1 MGLFPLACVVNIE
14 YILLT
19 KSTQGAV
26 FPLTRKTLRVVL
38 LNMGTRYRGIA
49 LQVFGAWRLGFPL
62 LKMGVSTPKNYLL
75 MKSPIFFSR
84 GRTVRFWVQI
94 VLVLALVR
102 IALVPSALYANP
114 AGEQVVGGLAGF
126 NRPDAATLIVNQN
139 TDRAVINW
147 NSFSI
152 ANGELTKFV
161 QPNSS
166 SAVLNRVVT
175 ANPSAIYGT
184 LQANGN
190 VYLINPGG
198 VLVGA
203 GGVVNTAS
211 FVASTHDV
219 NTEEFMKGG
228 QLNFQGNSDA
238 SVVNQG
244 NITAREGDVFL
255 IAKEVK
261 NEGQLM
267 AKDGTVGMVSGTE
280 VSLQAVGQGNYKV
293 RLMAAEKPM
302 MENGKQK
309 TEGSAEIVNEGVIQ
323 AANAVLEAKGSY
335 LPMAIKNTG
344 VIEATG
350 SRQNGDGSVSLIGG
364 EGDLLNTGVVA
375 ALQRSLDGQKETG
388 GSIMMTAKNVT
399 SDLGS
404 VITASGRDGAGSVKL
419 QAAETT
425 ILRGEI
431 SVVGASES
439 AKGGK
444 VQLLGEKVGMFE
456 SAKVDASGGAG
467 GGEVLAGGDY
477 LGKNP
482 EVPNAKAVVMAPTAE
497 IRADAKIS
505 GDGGKVILWSDDYT
519 GFFGE
524 VTAIGGAEGGNGGFV
539 ETSSAGNLQAMGAV
553 NASAPK
559 GLEGNWL
566 LDPGNISIEAA
577 PSTTTPGGFSGGNPL
592 VFTAPSNGSTVLNTD
607 INNALNLGTSVT
619 IQTGTGA
626 DYNITVSAA
635 IAKTLDNATT
645 LTLDATGAITISAD
659 ITSISN
665 ELNMIFRA
673 DSNSN
678 NVGAFTLDAGA
689 DLISN
694 GGNITVTAAD
704 VALTGTMNTLK
715 TIQTGVTIA
724 GDVLLK
730 PSVAGTTI
738 GVGETP
744 DPVSTSFNVSND
756 EIDTITLNGSIIQG
770 TLTIGDRSAGA
781 ITLGA
786 GGAAAG
792 GPLNLSLVTGGSIND
807 TGGAGVG
814 TGGLLTLS
822 AAGIIGSTSTL
833 NISGGRVAV
842 VTEGATL
849 DLTSGTTLTQL
860 YVTTEG
866 TTATQSIS
874 DGGNLVYTVSE
885 NSSGNTTIGGLT
897 VNANSINFLY
907 ENLSILTVGGDITV
921 TAPVRNVQA
930 AALGVPLNFRNLE
943 LRAPKGTITV
953 GTGVSINSGGGNMT
967 LASQDL
973 VLGGAI
979 GTADTFY
986 GTAAVLNT
994 FQSDGAT
1001 FGTRGTGVGTAG
1013 QISGIGGVLTL
1024 EPLSNSGAG
1033 RIVTISTLG
1042 TANTY
1047 NISRDETMLLEAPAI
1062 RIGGAQAADI
1072 NIDAINPLSDRTLTY
1087 QRGTPP
1093 SPATVTYLPRYFEN
1107 PFFNATSEFGPDID
1121 VIGVPH
1127 VSGGTVSFVSAKG
1140 EVRNVPDG
1148 DINVFGLSMT
1158 GLDGAYFDGRG
1169 GSNSDYAARN
1179 VPASASGSIIQE
1191 ISGRSG
1197 RTIMDETI
1205 GNGGDVSF
1213 FRGGTYTVVDG
1224 RDVTGGASSL
1234 TATSGAT
1241 ATAGITDGAV
1251 TSLVTAGGGYDYDS
1265 APVVTIYGG
1274 GIQEASARAL
1284 VSSSGTVERVVPQI
1298 VGTGYTSAPLVT
1310 LSGGGGSGAIAT
1322 AFVNAAGQLSPI
1334 DVITPATYSFAP
1346 TIQIFGD
1353 GTGAVARPILSN
1365 GTSGTLTGIQ
1375 IVTPGSGYTTVSAI
1389 VLSGGGQNT
1398 AGQAVVALA
1407 AGYNPSARGGQI
1419 TPIYISDNGTGY
1431 TSEPTVTLSGGGI
1444 AVAQATAIID
1454 TNLGSSTRGQVIGY
1468 QITDPGQGY
1477 TAAPSVIIGQGQAFG
1492 NFGEY
1497 GVSTEQVDQ
1506 NRASGNIVLDSF
1518 GTVNGIAG
1526 NINVNAPVQTGNAF
1540 GVGGTSAVSGSIL
1553 INAGVDLTTNTD
1565 GGSDGVLITGDA
1577 NVNGSTGGL
1586 EVANSGSITIT
1597 AHAIANDDTSALAVQ
1612 TGSSGMPIQIGTAT
1626 GASGGNGVGS
1636 LSAFVTDRDDVNV
1649 GAGDLLIYAPAPG
1662 ELETAAGQPIDPN
1675 HPQQPPRSSNDL
1687 FLSRL
1692 QSDAT
1697 KTDAADEV
1705 SPDES
1710 LVVVEVGAFE
1720 GKLTLQ
1726 RYAPSS
1732 ATATIGT
1739 NLSGQSNG
1747 QVTLITPIQG
1757 GALYNE
1763 APTVVITG
1771 GGIVQAEAGATSVS
1785 GGQLSAIVVDNGGS
1799 GYGNP
1804 PTVTIDGGGG
1814 TGATAVATVANG
1826 VVTGITITDK
1836 GFGYTS
1842 LPTVTLSGPAGTPA
1856 TATAT
1861 AGLVNAG
1868 GATFVGGISSIA
1880 VDQAGTGYTT
1890 APSVTITDSAGF
1902 GTGAS
1907 AIAIINSA
1915 GQVTGFTINSPGIF
1929 YIQPVVT
1936 LTNPAGLATATANLT
1951 NGQITSYTIT
1961 SPGAGYGS
1969 SPTVFLQ
1976 TSADPY
1982 NLNVDKLLLAAD
1994 RFSILSGAPTS
2005 LVVTAATAVVAP
2017 YTNQRPVNLGDGV
2030 TGSTSFSST
2039 DLQRFAV
2046 NDLVLGR
2053 RQADQPSV
2061 GAGVITISQAVA
2073 ASSLRIAN
2081 GIALA
2086 ATRQIQD
2093 GGGTTGL
2100 AFNSVVLDAGAQV
2113 SLTGTGNQI
2122 QYFSGII
2129 RDSGMAENA
2138 TFTLSSS
2145 LTSSGTSQLPLT
2157 IGEVF
2162 LDGVFGTGQRFY
2174 QGITTQNGDIRVFAD
2189 QIQQTRLVGFLDT
2202 TGGGVYGSGG
2212 LGANTAQVAL
2222 APLTAGTG
2230 INLYATTP
2238 SSSSVLGLRI
2248 GNPQALGLE
2257 LVEAKGLV
2265 IGSGSLRDIQ
2275 VTDGGFGYQ
2284 APPTVT
2290 ISGGGGS
2297 GATGVSILSDTG
2309 YLVNGVTYH
2318 QVAGVRITNPG
2329 TGYTSAPTITVSGP
2343 DFGASIA
2350 QATATTGASGVITLN
2365 SNLEFNYLQYPNAPF
2380 QVTLASGSTGS
2391 ITAQKINSSLGDIAS
2406 NYYRVRVGALTLF
2419 DAGAVSLGGLN
2430 DVDVLSGILTGSGT
2444 ASNLSFTDIDGIQLA
2459 DLQIP
2464 GNLTITAG
2472 TVTAG
2477 AITQTTDGITVGGGS
2492 SFSTST
2498 ATGGQGITLTTS
2510 SNNFGGVVNLSNAGA
2525 FNVAVTDANA
2535 LTLGTL
2541 AIPTGN
2547 LTVISTGALNLGAGT
2562 VGGNLTATSNG
2573 GAISQTGALA
2583 VTGASSITA
2592 GAAAINL
2599 ANTGN
2604 NFGGVVSL
2612 SNTGAN
2618 SVALFDSA
2626 SLSIEDLSSAGA
2638 VTITAGTALD
2648 FNTTSNYNNL
2658 TGTLTATAGTTIILN
2673 DSMSALG
2680 VGTSAFN
2687 AGTTFTLNG
2696 ALSITAAG
2704 AGNVILQA
2712 DTIALGGAVTAV
2724 TANGGI
2730 TLRPATSS
2738 SGLAI
2743 NDGAV
2748 GFSVTTAQLLQLAST
2763 GTVTLGS
2770 TSGSGAINIGSL
2782 GAVNLTS
2789 KSYSLAFANSS
2800 GGMNFNF
2807 PGATDTLSLTSGS
2820 SLNLDV
2826 GTSNIRSP
2834 GSATTDI
2841 TIAGSSTLQL
2851 TAGSVGLTSAPL
2863 TASVLNIGSS
2873 SITGDLFYTSTRSD
2887 DLTVTGPMSVGGVS
2901 NFILPSGRSF
2911 FASDASNAFT
2921 GVVTLTKSGVGN
2933 LENVTINNSKA
2944 LTLGNLTTDGDFS
2957 STVTN
2962 GALTLGTTVVGNA
2975 VGDDF
2980 TATAVGISGGP
2991 LTVTGATL
2999 LTGGTGDV
3007 TLTGANDFGTAIS
3020 VASSANT
3027 SLFVLPA
3034 DAGIL
3039 GAVNATGIFQ
3049 LITNDSMSF
3058 PGGAGAFSLSSGQL
3072 AGFSVGTFA
3081 PQATT
3086 IDIPS
3091 SVSFK
3096 NLSLTS
3102 TSGAIT
3108 ATAAGA
3114 ITTGTLTIS
3123 SAGSTTLNALNSI
3136 SNLGNV
3142 TTSGGNFSFIN
3153 GRQLN
3158 LAGLVSVAGT
3168 ADLTVAGQFYN
3179 DSGQAQPFAGT
3190 TGRAVVRS
3198 LSMMGGL
3205 PNQISAL
3212 AGFTPSYNFTDPGTS
3227 RAMIYAVSPLA
3238 QFAPSGTTIAGVNL
3252 SGAQTGGGQFNTF
3265 LTGSD
3270 NLNWMI
3276 SDFGRFDMP
3285 TVRPS
3290 GMEYILYPQ
3299 RVEPET
3305 KTLPAATLGQLER
3318 ELGRPPTLE
3327 EIQARE
3333 VVVREAAMV
3342 RSGAILERTSFDAV
3356 EDEMDKQESAEVPV
3370 QVIDGGK
3377 PQADARGLRS
3387 EDGMQKA
3394 EVGSRPSFAPS
3405 PASSGGASQGFGSQ
3419 ARKNQSVKQGAN
3431 GPILRS
3437 GPIRSVA
3444 QLRPAEPSMSRN
3456 ISEASAQALKLDA
3469 KSVIEQERASAEVGI
3484 APPIAAGR

>member
-1 MGLFPLACVVNIE
+1 
-14 YILLT
+14 
-19 KSTQGAV
+19 
-26 FPLTRKTLRVVL
+26 
-38 LNMGTRYRGIA
+38 
-49 LQVFGAWRLGFPL
+49 
-62 LKMGVSTPKNYLL
+62 
-75 MKSPIFFSR
+75 
-84 GRTVRFWVQI
+84 
-94 VLVLALVR
+94 
-102 IALVPSALYANP
+102 
-114 AGEQVVGGLAGF
+114 
-126 NRPDAATLIVNQN
+126 
-139 TDRAVINW
+139 
-147 NSFSI
+147 
-152 ANGELTKFV
+152 
-161 QPNSS
+161 
-166 SAVLNRVVT
+166 
-175 ANPSAIYGT
+175 
-184 LQANGN
+184 
-190 VYLINPGG
+190 
-198 VLVGA
+198 
-203 GGVVNTAS
+203 
-211 FVASTHDV
+211 
-219 NTEEFMKGG
+219 MKGG

-293 RLMAAEKPM
+293 RLMAAETDPTSPRTSQGEGGASK
-302 MENGKQK
+302 
-309 TEGSAEIVNEGVIQ
+309 GSAEIVNEGVIQ

-350 SRQNGDGSVSLIGG
+350 LVENGDGSVTLTGG
-364 EGDLLNTGVVA
+364 EGDILNTGVVA
-375 ALQRSLDGQKETG
+375 ALQRSLDGQRETG
-388 GSIMMTAKNVT
+388 GSIMMTANNVT
-399 SDLGS
+399 SDPGS
-404 VITASGRDGAGSVKL
+404 VITAAGRDGGGSVKL
-419 QAAETT
+419 RSADTT
-425 ILRGEI
+425 ILRGSIE
-431 SVVGASES
+431 VVGASES

-497 IRADAKIS
+497 IRADAKSS
-505 GDGGKVILWSDDYT
+505 GDGGKVILWSDEYT
-519 GFFGE
+519 GFFGT
-524 VTAIGGAEGGNGGFV
+524 VTALGGAEGGNGGFV

-553 NASAPK
+553 NASAPN
-559 GLEGNWL
+559 GLAGNWL
-566 LDPGNISIEAA
+566 LDPGSITIGVA
-577 PSTTTPGGFSGGNPL
+577 STTADVSGGNPL
-592 VFTAPSNGSTVLNTD
+592 VFTAPSDGSTVLNTD

-619 IQTGTGA
+619 IQTGTGTT
-626 DYNITVSAA
+626 DFSITVNAA

-645 LTLDATGAITISAD
+645 LTLDATGAITINAD

-665 ELNMIFRA
+665 ELNMVFRA
-673 DSNSN
+673 DSNADGS
-678 NVGAFTLDAGA
+678 GLFTSSLGA

-786 GGAAAG
+786 GGAVAG
-792 GPLNLSLVTGGSIND
+792 VARNLSLVTGGSIND
-807 TGGAGVG
+807 TGVAGV
-814 TGGLLTLS
+814 TTTGLLTLS
-822 AAGIIGSTSTL
+822 AAGNIGGLTAGNTL
-833 NISGGRVAV
+833 NISGPRVSII
-842 VTEGATL
+842 TEGDL
-849 DLTSGTTLTQL
+849 INLTSATALTQL
-860 YVTTEG
+860 HVKTDGSVTGGVAANSTQTIIAPDLTYTIQEFLAADGTFG
-866 TTATQSIS
+866 TT
-874 DGGNLVYTVSE
+874 GVSALSVL
-885 NSSGNTTIGGLT
+885 NDSLD
-897 VNANSINFLY
+897 FLY
-907 ENLSILTVGGDITV
+907 ENTTGNMVFQTYVDTVTVIGGGSGYTTAPTVTITPAAGTTGSGATAEATVVGGVVTGIRITNPGINY
-921 TAPVRNVQA
+921 TANPTVSLSGGGGTGATATATFVAATPAVPFRNVQDA
-930 AALGVPLNFRNLE
+930 TAGVPNNFRPLAF
-943 LRAPKGTITV
+943 RAPKGTITS
-953 GTGVSINSGGGNMT
+953 TAAPIISGGGNIT

-973 VLGGAI
+973 VLGGGI

-994 FQSDGAT
+994 FQSDGVT

-1024 EPLSNSGAG
+1024 EPVSDSGAG
-1033 RIVTISTLG
+1033 RIVNISTLG

-1072 NIDAINPLSDRTLTY
+1072 NIDAINPLTDRTLTY
-1087 QRGTPP
+1087 QRGAPP
-1093 SPATVTYLPRYFEN
+1093 SPATVTYLARYFEN
-1107 PFFNATSEFGPDID
+1107 PFFDATSEFGPDIG

-1127 VSGGTVSFVSAKG
+1127 VNGGTVSFVSAKG

-1169 GSNSDYAARN
+1169 GSNSNYAAKD
-1179 VPASASGSIIQE
+1179 VPAFASGSIIQE

-1213 FRGGTYTVVDG
+1213 FRGGSYTVVDG

-1389 VLSGGGQNT
+1389 VLSGGGQTT

-1454 TNLGSSTRGQVIGY
+1454 TNLGSSTRGQVVGY

-1506 NRASGNIVLDSF
+1506 NRASGNIVLDSV
-1518 GTVNGIAG
+1518 GTVN
-1526 NINVNAPVQTGNAF
+1526 NIQGYININAPVQTGNAF

-1861 AGLVNAG
+1861 SGLVNAG

-1902 GTGAS
+1902 GSGAS
-1907 AIAIINSA
+1907 ATAIIDSA

-1936 LTNPAGLATATANLT
+1936 LTNPAGVATATANLT

-1976 TSADPY
+1976 SSADPY
-1982 NLNVDKLLLAAD
+1982 NLDVDKLLLAAD

-2017 YTNQRPVNLGDGV
+2017 FTNQRPINLGSATV
-2030 TGSTSFSST
+2030 GSTSFVST

-2053 RQADQPSV
+2053 RQETQPSV

-2086 ATRQIQD
+2086 GTRQIND
-2093 GGGTTGL
+2093 LGGSTGL
-2100 AFNSVVLDAGAQV
+2100 AFKNVVLDAGAQA

-2129 RDSGMAENA
+2129 RDSGIAENA

-2162 LDGVFGTGQRFY
+2162 LDGAFGTGQRFY
-2174 QGITTQNGDIRVFAD
+2174 QGITTQNGDIRVFAN

-2212 LGANTAQVAL
+2212 LGANTAQVTL

-2230 INLYATTP
+2230 INLYATAP

-2284 APPTVT
+2284 APPGVT
-2290 ISGGGGS
+2290 ITGGGGT
-2297 GATGVSILSDTG
+2297 GATAVSILSDTG
-2309 YLVNGVTYH
+2309 YSVNGVTYFA
-2318 QVAGVRITNPG
+2318 VVGVRITNPG

-2343 DFGASIA
+2343 AFGASIA
-2350 QATATTGASGVITLN
+2350 QATATTGASGAITLN

-2391 ITAQKINSSLGDIAS
+2391 ITAQKINSSLGDIAA
-2406 NYYRVRVGALTLF
+2406 NYYRVRVGALNLF

-2430 DVDVLSGILTGSGT
+2430 DVDTLSAILTGSGT
-2444 ASNLSFTDIDGIQLA
+2444 ASNLSFTDIDGIQFGKTV
-2459 DLQIP
+2459 IP
-2464 GNLTITAG
+2464 GTLTITAG
-2472 TVTAG
+2472 G
-2477 AITQTTDGITVGGGS
+2477 AITQAADGITVGGTA
-2492 SFSTST
+2492 SFT
-2498 ATGGQGITLTTS
+2498 TGAAEITL
-2510 SNNFGGVVNLSNAGA
+2510 NNSLNSFGGAVTLSNTGA
-2525 FNVAVTDANA
+2525 NNVQITNSGA

-2541 AIPTGN
+2541 TIGQN
-2547 LTVISTGALNLGAGT
+2547 LTATSTGALNFSGAATIGGT
-2562 VGGNLTATSNG
+2562 LEATSNG
-2573 GAISQTGALA
+2573 GAITQAGVLTVS
-2583 VTGASSITA
+2583 GASTIEA
-2592 GAAAINL
+2592 GAAAITL
-2599 ANTGN
+2599 ANAANNFVGTVALSNEGSANGITLVDGTGN
-2604 NFGGVVSL
+2604 LTIGNV
-2612 SNTGAN
+2612 T
-2618 SVALFDSA
+2618 
-2626 SLSIEDLSSAGA
+2626 SAGA
-2638 VTITAGTALD
+2638 VSITATGAGGTLLFNGTYNGATLTDGDLTGSLSATAESSGGSTALTISSAMANISSATLKTD
-2648 FNTTSNYNNL
+2648 GVFTLGAGANLGNTPGVPSTTTTSSISLTADSLGALNASLTAQAIVLQPYTSTLSLGLNNAAAGYNVSTSLLTGGAQKIFAQNSLTLGSTTGTGGITIGNDGAVNLSGQTYSLGLRGLSGGVTFANTLTLPNNTTFDLSVGTSSVTGGAGTDLVIGGAGTVSFGSANNVSSFQANVANIGTSVL
-2658 TGTLTATAGTTIILN
+2658 SGILDYTSVYAGNLAVGQMSVGGASSFTLLATRSFTAANSANAFTGTLT
-2673 DSMSALG
+2673 
-2680 VGTSAFN
+2680 
-2687 AGTTFTLNG
+2687 
-2696 ALSITAAG
+2696 
-2704 AGNVILQA
+2704 
-2712 DTIALGGAVTAV
+2712 
-2724 TANGGI
+2724 
-2730 TLRPATSS
+2730 
-2738 SGLAI
+2738 LA
-2743 NDGAV
+2743 
-2748 GFSVTTAQLLQLAST
+2748 
-2763 GTVTLGS
+2763 
-2770 TSGSGAINIGSL
+2770 GSGGNI
-2782 GAVNLTS
+2782 
-2789 KSYSLAFANSS
+2789 
-2800 GGMNFNF
+2800 
-2807 PGATDTLSLTSGS
+2807 
-2820 SLNLDV
+2820 
-2826 GTSNIRSP
+2826 
-2834 GSATTDI
+2834 
-2841 TIAGSSTLQL
+2841 
-2851 TAGSVGLTSAPL
+2851 
-2863 TASVLNIGSS
+2863 
-2873 SITGDLFYTSTRSD
+2873 
-2887 DLTVTGPMSVGGVS
+2887 
-2901 NFILPSGRSF
+2901 
-2911 FASDASNAFT
+2911 
-2921 GVVTLTKSGVGN
+2921 
-2933 LENVTINNSKA
+2933 ENVTVNNSKA
-2944 LTLGNLTTDGDFS
+2944 LTLGNLTIDGDFS

-2962 GALTLGTTVVGNA
+2962 GVLTLGTTVVGNA

-3058 PGGAGAFSLSSGQL
+3058 PGGSGAFSLTSGQL

-3227 RAMIYAVSPLA
+3227 RAMIYSVSPLA

-3276 SDFGRFDMP
+3276 SDFGRFEMP
-3285 TVRPS
+3285 TVKPS
-3290 GMEYILYPQ
+3290 GMDYILYPQ

-3305 KTLPAATLGQLER
+3305 KTLPAVTLGQLER

-3333 VVVREAAMV
+3333 VAVREAAMV

-3356 EDEMDKQESAEVPV
+3356 EDEVDKQESAEVPA

-3377 PQADARGLRS
+3377 PQADARGKRS

-3394 EVGSRPSFAPS
+3394 EVGSRESAGVGP
-3405 PASSGGASQGFGSQ
+3405 Q
-3419 ARKNQSVKQGAN
+3419 ARKTQSVRQGSN

-3444 QLRPAEPSMSRN
+3444 QLRPAEPSQSGN
-3456 ISEASAQALKLDA
+3456 ISEASTQALKLDA
-3469 KSVIEQERASAEVGI
+3469 KSVIEEERASAEVGI